1 MRCLYCRDIPI
12 LNPETYKAPLLYPIR
27 ERIRFIARTPVPT
40 IKVHPTTQQSAA
52 SLKLESAV
60 PANLHPALVYL
71 NGLSEGSVS
80 TMRHALDAIA
90 QILTD
95 KQCDAYS
102 LDWAKLRYPHTAA
115 VRGALKKKF
124 APATAK
130 KMLCALRRT
139 LKEAYKLGLM
149 DFEDYV
155 RATDLE
161 SIDTPPT
168 KRRGRALSEEE
179 IAALMDVCFQSKQSL
194 IDIRDAALIAIL
206 RGGGLRRNEV
216 VRLKIKDFDADTGA
230 LEIYKGKRGSYRTV
244 YLPDDAIGMVC
255 DWLDVRSRKPGPL
268 LCHVRKGGIIE
279 LRPLC
284 ADSILKI
291 LNRRAEKAGV
301 DNFSPH
307 DFRRT
312 FCSDLLDAGVD
323 IATVQKLAGH
333 SSPAVTSKY
342 DRREEETLR
351 KAVQKLSIPIKRRKS
366 N

>member
-1 MRCLYCRDIPI
+1 MRG
-12 LNPETYKAPLLYPIR
+12 
-27 ERIRFIARTPVPT
+27 RIRFVARSAVPG
-40 IKVHPTTQQSAA
+40 IKVRLSTQQSAP

-80 TMRHALDAIA
+80 TMRHALNAIA
-90 QILTD
+90 SLLTQE
-95 KQCDAYS
+95 QCDAYS
-102 LDWAKLRYPHTAA
+102 LDWSKLRYPHTAA
-115 VRGALKKKF
+115 VRGVLKKKF

-179 IAALMDVCFQSKQSL
+179 IAALMDVCFQEKQSL

-216 VRLKIKDFDADTGA
+216 VRLKLKDFDADTGA

-244 YLPDDAIGMVC
+244 YLPDDAITLVC
-255 DWLDVRSRKPGPL
+255 DWLDVRGRKPGPL

-279 LRPLC
+279 MRPLC

-291 LNRRAEKAGV
+291 LNRRASKAGV

-342 DRREEETLR
+342 DRREEETKR
-351 KAVQKLSIPIKRRKS
+351 KAVQKLSIPTKRRKS